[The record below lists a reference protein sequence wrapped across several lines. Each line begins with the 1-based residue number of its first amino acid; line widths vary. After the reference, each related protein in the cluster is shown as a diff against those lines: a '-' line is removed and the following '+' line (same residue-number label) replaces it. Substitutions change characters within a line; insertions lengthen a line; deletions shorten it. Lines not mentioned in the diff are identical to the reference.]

1 MYMLYIYIA
10 IAYIIFLNIFNINF
24 SYVFRML
31 AHSSDR
37 KAVFIT
43 EY

>member
-1 MYMLYIYIA
+1 MLYIYIA
-10 IAYIIFLNIFNINF
+10 IAYIIFLNILILI
-24 SYVFRML
+24 SAYVLRDASSL
-31 AHSSDR
+31 SDR